1 MNAVNLS
8 IYLNHSKAPNLRFN
22 EKDVLEAMRDI
33 ERNEELTIDYDISF
47 GEEHLFGEDDPNF
60 RSSGPARN
68 L

>member
-1 MNAVNLS
+1 
-8 IYLNHSKAPNLRFN
+8 LRFN
-22 EKDVLEAMRDI
+22 EKDVLEAVRDI